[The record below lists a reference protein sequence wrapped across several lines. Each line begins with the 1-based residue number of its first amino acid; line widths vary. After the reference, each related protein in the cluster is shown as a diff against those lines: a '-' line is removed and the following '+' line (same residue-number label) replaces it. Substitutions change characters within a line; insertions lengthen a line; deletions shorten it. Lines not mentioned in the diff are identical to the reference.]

1 MNNDISKDP
10 STQNTI
16 MFASTVPSI
25 FDSVHNS
32 LHQTIRSQVSTLPI
46 IQSSSSCKQGQGQ
59 EQEESSCE
67 EKIYKELSRVYANH
81 MDVAQLYAENELFC
95 LDKSLTKRKREQI
108 VNAFLA
114 LEQEGADDDGA
125 SGSVSGNGTG
135 TGIGTGT
142 GSQPDDRSNNANHCK
157 KQEEEEKEVKFRY
170 NIPSNKEEIPSLEE
184 MAAIK
189 EEISALRQQLRQST
203 IEKQMLRQQIHV
215 LDETKRSSTAI
226 DDSISQIIGE
236 REREGDEKIL
246 KSVEAANDG
255 KKQLQDLTSTGQELI
270 GQMDALS
277 REKEGKNETEE
288 FGEAMK
294 ARALEVGR
302 ALENKSRP
310 KKRTLEEDYKERK
323 EKFMVNGEVL
333 KLFKKKWND

>member
-1 MNNDISKDP
+1 
-10 STQNTI
+10 
-16 MFASTVPSI
+16 
-25 FDSVHNS
+25 
-32 LHQTIRSQVSTLPI
+32 
-46 IQSSSSCKQGQGQ
+46 
-59 EQEESSCE
+59 
-67 EKIYKELSRVYANH
+67 

-333 KLFKKKWND
+333 KLFKKK

>member
-1 MNNDISKDP
+1 
-10 STQNTI
+10 

-46 IQSSSSCKQGQGQ
+46 IQSSSCK
-59 EQEESSCE
+59 ESSCD

-81 MDVAQLYAENELFC
+81 VDVAQLYAENELFC

-108 VNAFLA
+108 VNTFLS
-114 LEQEGADDDGA
+114 LEQQGALGLGQEGLDEYDDGA
-125 SGSVSGNGTG
+125 SGS
-135 TGIGTGT
+135 
-142 GSQPDDRSNNANHCK
+142 GSKSDDRK
-157 KQEEEEKEVKFRY
+157 KEEEEEQEVKFRY
-170 NIPSNKEEIPSLEE
+170 SIPSTKEEIPSLEE
-184 MAAIK
+184 MTAIK
-189 EEISALRQQLRQST
+189 EEISALRQQLRQTT
-203 IEKQMLRQQIHV
+203 IEKQMLHQQIQV

-226 DDSISQIIGE
+226 DDSISKIIGE
-236 REREGDEKIL
+236 RVEGAGQGEELLL

-255 KKQLQDLTSTGQELI
+255 KKQLQDLTSIGEELI
-270 GQMDALS
+270 GQMDTLS
-277 REKEGKNETEE
+277 KEKEGKNETEE

-323 EKFMVNGEVL
+323 EKFIVNGDVM
-333 KLFKKKWND
+333 KLFKKK